1 MLVTGTADIGIGRV
15 FVQLDQEPNSY
26 LLRTCSVPLA
36 VLASGPSKEAQPN
49 MHSALRN
56 HVVP

>member
-1 MLVTGTADIGIGRV
+1 MLVTGTADIGIGHV

-36 VLASGPSKEAQPN
+36 VLASGPTKEAQPS
-49 MHSALRN
+49 MRSALQN
-56 HVVP
+56 PVVP